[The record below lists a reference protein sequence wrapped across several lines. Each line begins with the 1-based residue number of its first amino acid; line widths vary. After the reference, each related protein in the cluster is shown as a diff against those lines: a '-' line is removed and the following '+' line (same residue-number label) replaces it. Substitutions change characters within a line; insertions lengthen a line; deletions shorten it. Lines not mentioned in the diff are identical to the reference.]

1 MRLLDRYLL
10 RELLIPLGYC
20 LGGFLIFWI
29 AFDLI
34 TRMEEFQR
42 NRLVFHDIVEY
53 YLVVTPE
60 FLVVGLPIALLMALL
75 YTLTHLARHHELVA
89 MRSAGVGVWRLCL
102 PYLAVGFCLSLVSFA
117 LNELWVPGNAELAE
131 RIKLRRLQPAQGTAS
146 RDLVGKGAFNNS
158 RDRRVWSWAT
168 YNLRTFEM
176 AKPVVVSTFPG
187 GVEEWL
193 SAERAVRSNG
203 VWTFLNAE
211 VDQGTNGRLVRLF
224 LTNVL
229 AKAEFGES
237 PAEIQSEISINR
249 SMDPAV
255 RAKSRAVVPLGELL
269 DYLRLHPRMPDGPH
283 RAWVYT
289 QFYGRLAEPWQC
301 LVVVLIA
308 IPFGA
313 VTGRR
318 NVFVGVASSIF
329 ICFGY
334 LVLMQ
339 LGLALGTGGYLPP
352 WLAAWFPNLAFGGA
366 GVWTTRWIR

>member
-34 TRMEEFQR
+34 GRMEEFQR
-42 NRLVFHDIVEY
+42 NRLLFRDIVQY

-75 YTLTHLARHHELVA
+75 YTLTNLARHHELVA
-89 MRSAGVGVWRLCL
+89 MRSAGVGLWRLCL

-131 RIKLRRLQPAQGTAS
+131 RIKLRRVQPAQGAAS
-146 RDLVGKGAFNNS
+146 RDIVRSVAFTNA
-158 RDRRVWSWAT
+158 RDLRYWRMDA
-168 YNLRTFEM
+168 YNTMTFEM
-176 AKPVVVSTFPG
+176 TKPLVISTSPDG
-187 GVEEWL
+187 SERWL
-193 SAERAVRSNG
+193 SADRAIRTND
-203 VWTFLNAE
+203 VWVFFNADLHE
-211 VDQGTNGRLVRLF
+211 KTNGPPVPLLR
-224 LTNVL
+224 TNIL
-229 AKAEFGES
+229 AMPEFAET
-237 PAEIQSEISINR
+237 PQEIQSEINIDR
-249 SMDPAV
+249 SMAL
-255 RAKSRAVVPLGELL
+255 RAKNRVVVPLFELL
-269 DYLRLHPRMPDGPH
+269 NYLRLHPRLPQGTH

-308 IPFGA
+308 ISFGA
-313 VTGRR
+313 ATGRR

-366 GVWTTRWIR
+366 GVWMTRLVR